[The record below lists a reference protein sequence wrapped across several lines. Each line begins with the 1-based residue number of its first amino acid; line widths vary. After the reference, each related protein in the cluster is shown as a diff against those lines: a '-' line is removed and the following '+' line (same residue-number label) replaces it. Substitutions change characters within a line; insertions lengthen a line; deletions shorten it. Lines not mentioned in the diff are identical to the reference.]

1 MEPVDWST
9 CTCSTIM
16 TSKHKIWEFIIDD
29 LAQDTSIQTRD
40 GFQDPSARI
49 TFGLVEAMDILC
61 RNNEE
66 DPPRSYWLTG
76 SLHMALLLF
85 LTGSLVELS
94 FNIFTLEEVD
104 G

>member
-9 CTCSTIM
+9 CTRSTVM
-16 TSKHKIWEFIIDD
+16 TSKHKIWGFILDD

-40 GFQDPSARI
+40 GFKDPSACI
-49 TFGLVEAMDILC
+49 TLGLVEAMDILC

-85 LTGSLVELS
+85 LTGVLIELS
-94 FNIFTLEEVD
+94 LNIFIICSH
-104 G
+104 